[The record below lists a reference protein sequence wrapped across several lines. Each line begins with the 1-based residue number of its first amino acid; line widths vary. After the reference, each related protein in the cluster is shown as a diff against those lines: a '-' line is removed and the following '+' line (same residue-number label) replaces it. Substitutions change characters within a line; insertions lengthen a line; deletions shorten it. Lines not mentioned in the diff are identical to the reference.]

1 MSAAALRLAL
11 GPPAAA
17 PALRRALADH
27 EEFWPPAAGG
37 AGGETVPAFA
47 AARAAAA
54 RPPDASRDAA
64 QVVVLG
70 GSGTNPGT
78 SSGTSS
84 VGALAEFA
92 AQAVAAFF
100 CPLRVTVG
108 VTPRALS
115 ELGRLRL
122 FMRAGG
128 GLDTAKVREALER
141 DAALAQ
147 AAIVIAVAAA
157 PAGAPAQLDHDGRVV
172 VLQAAAPSH
181 SLFRLLCRAVW
192 AAWLQARPCPELLR
206 CPSRSGGGGGG
217 SGGDDDD
224 SPQDICPVCLRK
236 LSLAAI
242 ERFDA
247 VARYEALFKL
257 ALANAWPDARWLADR
272 LAFLGRTAALDRL
285 EAAAGGSASN
295 LSLPAAQPQREPP
308 QPPQPRPQQQQQPQ
322 QERVQLLLQQRQV
335 ANEATAMGEMK
346 TQLATLKARIKPAK
360 SHNSTT
366 FG

>member
-17 PALRRALADH
+17 PALRRAFADH
-27 EEFWPPAAGG
+27 EGFWPPTAGG
-37 AGGETVPAFA
+37 AGGETVSAFA

-54 RPPDASRDAA
+54 RPPDASRDVAH
-64 QVVVLG
+64 VVVLG
-70 GSGTNPGT
+70 GPGTNPGT
-78 SSGTSS
+78 SSGTST

-147 AAIVIAVAAA
+147 AAVVIAVAAA
-157 PAGAPAQLDHDGRVV
+157 PAGAPAQLDHHGRVV

-236 LSLAAI
+236 LSLAAV
-242 ERFDA
+242 ERFDP
-247 VARYEALFKL
+247 VARYEALFTL

-285 EAAAGGSASN
+285 EAVAGGSAST
-295 LSLPAAQPQREPP
+295 LSLPAAQPRQEPP
-308 QPPQPRPQQQQQPQ
+308 QPMPQQQQPQ
-322 QERVQLLLQQRQV
+322 QEQVQQQLQQRQ
-335 ANEATAMGEMK
+335 AAKEAAAMDEMR

-360 SHNSTT
+360 NHNSTT
-366 FG
+366 G